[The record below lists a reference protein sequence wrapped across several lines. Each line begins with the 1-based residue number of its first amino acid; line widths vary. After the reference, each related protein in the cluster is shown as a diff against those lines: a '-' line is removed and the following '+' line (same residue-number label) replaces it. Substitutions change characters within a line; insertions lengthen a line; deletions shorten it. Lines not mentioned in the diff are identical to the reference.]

1 MPDGQFSVRPS
12 IPCGTGIY
20 GRRPLVFK
28 VLTGV
33 RTRYYY
39 SSGLARAWHNKS
51 HANGWYALSGASL
64 SLVVKSLQ
72 PRLRD
77 ATRES
82 LEGRAG
88 AWRTRFLFV
97 CEECTRPPHRR
108 RPRDARCGFSETVS
122 EPSGRA
128 RPRISASAPAATPRT
143 PRIPTHAPGDERG
156 ILPGSLRRPPP
167 ASRRPPSPSPRRPR
181 QTPEQSPP
189 NGNRGSAVRRRPP
202 GARP

>member
-1 MPDGQFSVRPS
+1 MPDGHFSVRPS

-97 CEECTRPPHRR
+97 CEERTRHRGSVPSSGRPRRVLGDRFGAFRTRPAPYIGFGLRGDAQEVPHPHP
-108 RPRDARCGFSETVS
+108 RPRGRTRDSPGGPYAARRL
-122 EPSGRA
+122 P
-128 RPRISASAPAATPRT
+128 PAAR
-143 PRIPTHAPGDERG
+143 
-156 ILPGSLRRPPP
+156 
-167 ASRRPPSPSPRRPR
+167 SPRRPR

>member
-1 MPDGQFSVRPS
+1 MPDGHFSVRPS

-97 CEECTRPPHRR
+97 CEECARSSGRR
-108 RPRDARCGFSETVS
+108 RPRDARAGFSGTDFEVS
-122 EPSGRA
+122 ERA
-128 RPRISASAPAATPRT
+128 RLRISGSASAATSKT
-143 PRIPTHAPGDERG
+143 PRIPTRAPGDERG
-156 ILPGSLRRPPP
+156 ILRGLR
-167 ASRRPPSPSPRRPR
+167 RRPR